1 LQKLLCFLQNV
12 SRKGKPMQSAHFG
25 HRVRDYLRAV
35 GYSQQDLARALALHP
50 VVLSRKLR
58 GTSNAYLTQQEVKR
72 IITLLAEWRA
82 LSTRN
87 EVLSLLEL
95 ANMTSRSLSVEEWN
109 NPPLS
114 ELNPDASPVP
124 SPNSAP
130 PSFSVSL
137 SSAAWPSPMTRL
149 IGRQWEMQ
157 RLTQLLSLD
166 EVRLV
171 TLVGPGGSGKTRLA
185 LEMAAHLR
193 NMFTHGVYWVALA
206 GVRNADLVPN
216 HLLQVLGMR
225 SAPGM
230 SSQHTLIRCLRDQ
243 LLLLVLDNFEHL
255 SVAASVVSDLLEAVP
270 GLSVLVTSREPL
282 HLYGEYEFR
291 VPPLALPDL
300 HAISDPAELR
310 QYAAVQLFV
319 ERATAALPTFTYT
332 ADMGR
337 SIAQICVALD
347 GLPLALELAA
357 ARIKL
362 LSPAALLHQLH
373 TSRLSLLTHG
383 ARNLHP
389 RQQTLRNT
397 LQWSYELLDHREQR
411 LFRRLSVFVS
421 SFSVAAAEQVCGRE
435 RAAQD
440 ERTAGK
446 RQDML
451 EQLTSLVDKS
461 MLQCL
466 EQEGEEALPR
476 FHMLETLR
484 EYGLEQLSAQQE
496 EAAAWRAYTDY
507 YVALA
512 EAAEPHL
519 QIPLL
524 TQEHENVLNALQ
536 WLLATGQGEAAVRLS
551 SALWFFWW
559 MLGLLDEGPAFLE
572 QALAT
577 PGDIS
582 KPVRARGLA
591 AAGFFASH
599 YGNLPHAEAL
609 LSECIALCRELE
621 DVPALSLALRASG
634 YVAWGRGEY
643 PRAHT
648 LVEEALHL
656 TRENGDA
663 RGVAEAL
670 MVLAMVNTVLGA
682 YAQAWAEAEE
692 GIAIFLNLGDDISTT
707 LSRITLGWVAISQPD
722 LARAR
727 LLMEETVAHSRARNY
742 LYNLAQ
748 GLFLLGLIVL
758 WQGETA
764 LASALYKECLQLQ
777 QQPFYWSFMVLSSG
791 CPGAIAWRQGDVAQI
806 YARLEQYRVID
817 KESIT
822 PSNVATYI
830 LGVAAAVAVQGHPGR
845 ATRLLGVLE
854 AMCEE
859 TSAVVPLICH
869 LTRVFTQTTL
879 RTRLGEEAY
888 AAACAEG
895 RLMTLE
901 QALELAEGG

>member
-1 LQKLLCFLQNV
+1 
-12 SRKGKPMQSAHFG
+12 MQSAHFG
-25 HRVRDYLRAV
+25 NRVRDYLRVV
-35 GYSQQDLARALALHP
+35 GYSQQDLARALGLHP

-58 GTSNAYLTQQEVKR
+58 GTANAYLTQQEIKR

-95 ANMTSRSLSVEEWN
+95 ANMTSRSLSEEEWN
-109 NPPLS
+109 TPPLS
-114 ELNPDASPVP
+114 ELDQDTAPVASHDSTP
-124 SPNSAP
+124 P
-130 PSFSVSL
+130 PSSVSL
-137 SSAAWPSPMTRL
+137 SPAAWPSPMTRL
-149 IGRQWEMQ
+149 IGRQWEIQ
-157 RLTQLLSLD
+157 RLTQLLSSD

-185 LEMAAHLR
+185 LEMATHLR
-193 NMFTHGVYWVALA
+193 HVFTHGVYWVALA

-216 HLLQVLGMR
+216 HLLQRLGLR

-230 SSQHTLIRCLRDQ
+230 SSLHTLIHLLRDQ
-243 LLLLVLDNFEHL
+243 RLLLVLDNFEHL
-255 SVAASVVSDLLEAVP
+255 SMAASMVSELLEAVP

-300 HAISDPAELR
+300 HAMSEPAKLS

-319 ERATAALPTFTYT
+319 ERAQAALPTFTYT
-332 ADMGR
+332 PDMGR
-337 SIAQICVALD
+337 TIAQICIALD

-357 ARIKL
+357 ARVKL

-373 TSRLSLLTHG
+373 TSRLSVLTQG

-397 LQWSYELLDHREQR
+397 LEWSYELLDTDEQQ
-411 LFRRLSVFVS
+411 LFRRLAIFVS

-435 RAAQD
+435 WAVQD
-440 ERTAGK
+440 KNTAGK

-476 FHMLETLR
+476 FRMLETLR
-484 EYGLEQLSAQQE
+484 EYGLEQLSARQE
-496 EAAAWRAYTDY
+496 EAAAWRAYSDY
-507 YVALA
+507 YLALA
-512 EAAEPHL
+512 EATEPYL

-524 TQEHENVLNALQ
+524 EQEHENVLNALQ

-551 SALWFFWW
+551 STLWFFWW
-559 MLGLLDEGPAFLE
+559 MRGLLDEGPAFLQ

-577 PGDIS
+577 SGGIS
-582 KPVRARGLA
+582 KAVRAKGLA

-599 YGNLPHAEAL
+599 YDNLQHAEAL
-609 LSECIALCRELE
+609 LSECTALLRELE
-621 DVPALSLALRASG
+621 DVPALSLVLRVSG

-656 TRENGDA
+656 SRENGDA

-670 MVLAMVNTVLGA
+670 MVLAMVNTALGA
-682 YAQAWAEAEE
+682 YAQAWAQAEE
-692 GIAIFLNLGDDISTT
+692 GIALFLQFGDDISAT
-707 LSRITLGWVAISQPD
+707 LSRITLGWVAISQPE
-722 LARAR
+722 LIRAR
-727 LLMEETVAHSRARNY
+727 LLMEEAVVHSRERNY

-764 LASALYKECLQLQ
+764 TAEALFKECLQLP

-791 CPGAIAWRQGDVAQI
+791 SLGAIAGRQGDVAQT
-806 YARLEQYRVID
+806 YAPLEQYRAMD

-822 PSNVATYI
+822 PSNVATYT
-830 LGVAAAVAVQGHPGR
+830 LGLAAAVAVQGEPKR
-845 ATRLLGVLE
+845 AARLLGVLE
-854 AMCEE
+854 TMCEE

-869 LTRVFTQTTL
+869 LTRVFTKTAL
-879 RTRLGEEAY
+879 RTELGEEAY
-888 AAACAEG
+888 AVACAEG
-895 RLMTLE
+895 RLITLE
-901 QALELAEGG
+901 QALEMSEGA